1 MGFWKTVAVAR
12 KELRQIRR
20 DRRTLLILLFVPVF
34 FLLIYGYALNFDIRN
49 VQLGLQDNDRSTAS
63 RELVSAFVNSGY
75 FDLVGEAVNPD
86 AIDDMLDRDEAR
98 AVLVIPARFGADVAA
113 GRPTSVQFIVNGDN
127 ANTATTVVG
136 YANGLINSQ
145 SSQYELKAR
154 AGSLTGPVLT
164 VEPRVWYNPELRSTL
179 FLVPGLIAYIAM
191 LTAVVSTALSIVR
204 EKEAGTMEQVRMSPI
219 GPVPYVLGKTAPYF
233 VVSLISSMSIVVAA
247 IVLFD
252 MPMRGSW
259 FVLVGVVSL
268 FLVGALAFGL
278 LISSIA
284 DSQQVAFQVALL
296 TSFLPTLML
305 SGFIFPI
312 SSMPTFLQVV
322 TRIVPARYFLVALRG
337 IVLKGVGPADFLPD
351 IFALVVYAVVILG
364 LASVR
369 VRRQWA

>member
-20 DRRTLLILLFVPVF
+20 DQRTLLILLFVPVF

-63 RELVSAFVNSGY
+63 RELISAFVNSGY

-136 YANGLINSQ
+136 YANGLVNSQ

-154 AGSLTGPVLT
+154 VGSPTGPVLT
-164 VEPRVWYNPELRSTL
+164 IEPRVWYNPELRSTL

-351 IFALVVYAVVILG
+351 IIALAVYAVVILG